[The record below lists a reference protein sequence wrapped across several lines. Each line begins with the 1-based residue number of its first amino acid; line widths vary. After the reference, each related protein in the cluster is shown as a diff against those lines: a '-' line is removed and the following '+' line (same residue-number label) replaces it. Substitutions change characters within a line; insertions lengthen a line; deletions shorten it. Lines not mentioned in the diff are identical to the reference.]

1 MRTVRI
7 KISVENSCASQ
18 LPFNVINSGLKVSD
32 FWYRNWRL
40 MLWDKRRCKGPGGRM
55 VALLPHQHY
64 SKASWP
70 GGSAIWER
78 KTFNWNLVAPNVKAF
93 DLFHEKASLTI
104 THIVDHKKVIP
115 SLEDRVFDKVS
126 RELKGMDFLSLMP
139 LDTSFYSIFFSHAT
153 EMLVDC
159 VLLSIS

>member
-1 MRTVRI
+1 M
-7 KISVENSCASQ
+7 
-18 LPFNVINSGLKVSD
+18 
-32 FWYRNWRL
+32 
-40 MLWDKRRCKGPGGRM
+40 
-55 VALLPHQHY
+55 
-64 SKASWP
+64 
-70 GGSAIWER
+70 
-78 KTFNWNLVAPNVKAF
+78 APNVKAF

-104 THIVDHKKVIP
+104 THIVDRKKVIP

-126 RELKGMDFLSLMP
+126 RELKGMDFLSLLP

>member
-1 MRTVRI
+1 M
-7 KISVENSCASQ
+7 
-18 LPFNVINSGLKVSD
+18 
-32 FWYRNWRL
+32 
-40 MLWDKRRCKGPGGRM
+40 
-55 VALLPHQHY
+55 
-64 SKASWP
+64 
-70 GGSAIWER
+70 
-78 KTFNWNLVAPNVKAF
+78 APNVKAF

-115 SLEDRVFDKVS
+115 SLEDRVFDKVR

-153 EMLVDC
+153 EMLADC